1 MDFQIGKYM
10 KVDKRLNYFRRNIE
24 AGFMQSCSKSR
35 STLLPA
41 LSTTWLLMNF
51 GCEKSGRRSFHSRR
65 EFLKVHTGDTSKY
78 WQVSCYRKVKPSREL
93 LKLPSLHLEHIY
105 NIVRSCWQTS
115 HKSTSQVSLL
125 QQRASG
131 ASFVGRRTFSKI
143 QHIACLLVMKHVRRG
158 KPIHTSCPN

>member
-78 WQVSCYRKVKPSREL
+78 W
-93 LKLPSLHLEHIY
+93 
-105 NIVRSCWQTS
+105 
-115 HKSTSQVSLL
+115 
-125 QQRASG
+125 
-131 ASFVGRRTFSKI
+131 
-143 QHIACLLVMKHVRRG
+143 
-158 KPIHTSCPN
+158 